1 MLQSTSPTP
10 APAGNGLHIAIIMD
24 GNGRWAAARGR
35 PRATGHAA
43 GVTALRRIAE
53 AAPLHGIT
61 TLTVYAFSADN
72 WNRPRTEVS
81 ALMTL
86 LRRSLAIEVDRC
98 IRNDV
103 RLSIV
108 GRRDRLPTS
117 LVRAIESAEDA
128 TVSGRRLWLR
138 VAVDYSARDSMLRA
152 AAKWTQPQPPTR
164 EEFALLLAAADM
176 SPAAPEVDLLI
187 RTGGEQRLSDFLLWE
202 SAYAELYF
210 TPRMWPDFDAAD
222 LGRAIADFRRRDRRF
237 GALPQAAAG

>member
-81 ALMTL
+81 SLMTL

-98 IRNDV
+98 MRNDV

-108 GRRDRLPTS
+108 GRRDRLPDS
-117 LVRAIESAEDA
+117 LVRAIASAEDTTA
-128 TVSGRRLWLR
+128 SCRRLWLR
-138 VAVDYSARDSMLRA
+138 VAVDYSARDSMARA
-152 AAKWTQPQPPTR
+152 AACWTQPQPPTR
-164 EEFALLLAAADM
+164 DEFALLLAAAGQ
-176 SPAAPEVDLLI
+176 SPVAPDVDLLI

-222 LGRAIADFRRRDRRF
+222 LGRAIAEYHRRDRRF